1 MDQFAFLLAS
11 GHVRLHGACGDL
23 GNRIDSLLLLA
34 GFDPSKPDD
43 VSEAE
48 LVYHAKDEAQL
59 DRLRKAVQGVFL
71 FRSLDSSQLLKI
83 LNALFEVSE
92 TEL

>member
-1 MDQFAFLLAS
+1 MA
-11 GHVRLHGACGDL
+11 HVVIWVIKLTSSIL
-23 GNRIDSLLLLA
+23 SA

-43 VSEAE
+43 TTDAE

-83 LNALFEVSE
+83 LNALFEVCE
-92 TEL
+92 G